1 MLSLAWVVSGSWVE
15 VRIEIHGLLGFWS
28 SCSGSGIQAEGF
40 LGFRVGV
47 GVSVW
52 GLNGGSR
59 FDFRLQGLGVL
70 GLGCW
75 ALGCFEKNFG
85 LDWGFRVSGLGLSV
99 ESFGLFGEGSAIR
112 SRVAGCKV
120 YGSGFKA

>member
-28 SCSGSGIQAEGF
+28 SCSGSWIQAEGF

-70 GLGCW
+70 RLGCW
-75 ALGCFEKNFG
+75 ALGCFENF
-85 LDWGFRVSGLGLSV
+85 WP
-99 ESFGLFGEGSAIR
+99 
-112 SRVAGCKV
+112 
-120 YGSGFKA
+120 